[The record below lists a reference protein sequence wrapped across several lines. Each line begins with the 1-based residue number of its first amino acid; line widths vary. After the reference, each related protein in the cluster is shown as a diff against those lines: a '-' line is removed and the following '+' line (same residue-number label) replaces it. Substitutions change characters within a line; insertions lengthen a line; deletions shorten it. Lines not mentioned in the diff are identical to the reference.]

1 MRPSLPYDP
10 RDERPPVRG
19 FLASLG
25 REGIESFEV
34 WWSALRMLALA
45 FAAIFATGRSARRTV
60 HRVTVAQIFFT
71 GAQGLPFV
79 TATALVLGATM
90 MLQMRVAAPGMPGEI
105 VGKVLAT
112 IVLRELAP
120 LVTAIIVASRS
131 GTAIATEIGNMR
143 ATLEVLGLSSMGI
156 DPTRYVVLPRL
167 VAVVTSVLVLMVYF
181 GVLALLGAFSLA
193 AVFGTP
199 ELGAMRYGLGET
211 IALPDLFLF
220 LAKGAGCG
228 ALVAVI
234 CCHYG
239 MQVKSSITEVPL
251 MTGKA
256 VIRAVLGCVLYNFA
270 ATLAFYSVVGTPAPQ
285 M

>member
-1 MRPSLPYDP
+1 MRG
-10 RDERPPVRG
+10 VV
-19 FLASLG
+19 ATVG
-25 REGIESFEV
+25 REGLELWAV
-34 WWSALRMLALA
+34 WASAVRLVVCAIAAALEPGK
-45 FAAIFATGRSARRTV
+45 AAARAVR
-60 HRVTVAQIFFT
+60 RVTLAQIYFT

-112 IVLRELAP
+112 VVLREFAP

-131 GTAIATEIGNMR
+131 GTAIATEIGNMK
-143 ATLEVLGLSSMGI
+143 ASLEMLGLSSLGI
-156 DPTRYVVLPRL
+156 DPARYVVFPRL
-167 VAVVTSVLVLMVYF
+167 AAVVVSELVLMVYF
-181 GVLALLGAFSLA
+181 GVLALLGAFALA
-193 AVFGTP
+193 AVFGTAD
-199 ELGAMRYGLGET
+199 LGAMRAGLADT
-211 IALPDLFLF
+211 LAVSDFVLF
-220 LAKGAGCG
+220 LAKGVGCG
-228 ALVAVI
+228 GLVAVV

-239 MQVKSSITEVPL
+239 LQVKSSSTEVPL

-270 ATLAFYSVVGTPAPQ
+270 ATLAYYSVVGTPAPQ